1 MCGIIGYLGPKE
13 VVPILLDGLRRL
25 EYRGYDS
32 AGVAVVRNGRIE
44 RRRSAGKLANLERAI
59 DTQPLE
65 GVYGVGHTRWATH
78 GRPTEENAHPHQ
90 DCSGKIVVV
99 HNGIIENYLD
109 LKRDLQKHG
118 HTFVTETDS
127 EVIAHLLEH
136 EMRTA
141 EADLKVS
148 TTIGRGT
155 TTGVVPTFRSANL
168 EQAARRALL
177 QMRGLFAF
185 VAISADD
192 PEKIIAVRNGPPIVV
207 GLGDNEFFVAS
218 DTPAILSHTRD
229 VVFLGDE
236 ELAVITRRGV
246 EFTNFAGTPVS
257 KATQRVLWD
266 PIMAE
271 KSGYRHFMLKEI
283 FEQPRAAE
291 ETLLGRVSV
300 ETGKVFLEE
309 IAISEGDLRNVDKV
323 ALVACGTSWHA
334 ALVGKFLLERF
345 AGIPVE
351 VDYGSEYR
359 YRDFIVDKNTLIV
372 VITQSGETADT
383 LAALREA
390 SKKGA
395 RSLAICNV
403 VGSMATREAEGTIY
417 THAGPEI
424 GVASTKA
431 FTSQLVALNL
441 LALYLGQ
448 MKGTL
453 TEADAKSH
461 ISALLQLPKQMEHAL
476 KASAAA
482 EEVAARFSNRSDFL
496 YLGRGINYPIAL
508 EGALKLKEISYIH
521 AEGYPAGEMKHGP
534 IALIDSNM
542 PVVTIAPNDHV
553 FEKMLGNIQE
563 VKARGGSVIA
573 VTTEGHDTL
582 KSILDPR
589 TDAIISLPRV
599 PEMLSPIAVV
609 LPLQLLAYH
618 VAVRRGCDVDQPRNL
633 AKSVTVE

>member
-13 VVPILLDGLRRL
+13 VVPILIDGLRRL

-32 AGVAVVRNGRIE
+32 AGVAVVRNGQVE
-44 RRRSAGKLANLERAI
+44 RRRSAGKLVNLERAI
-59 DTQPLE
+59 DTQPLH

-78 GRPTEENAHPHQ
+78 GRPTEENAHPHR
-90 DCSGKIVVV
+90 DCRNRIVVV

-109 LKRDLQKHG
+109 LKRELQKRG
-118 HTFVTETDS
+118 HAFVTETDS
-127 EVIAHLLEH
+127 EVIAHLLE
-136 EMRTA
+136 EEARDGGRLETA
-141 EADLKVS
+141 A
-148 TTIGRGT
+148 
-155 TTGVVPTFRSANL
+155 
-168 EQAARRALL
+168 QRALL

-185 VAISADD
+185 VAISTDD

-207 GLGDNEFFVAS
+207 GLGNNEFFVAS

-236 ELAVITRRGV
+236 EMAVVTRHGIQ
-246 EFTNFAGTPVS
+246 FTDFAGTPLS

-271 KSGYRHFMLKEI
+271 KAGYRHFMLKEI

-291 ETLLGRVSV
+291 ETLLGRISLEKARVY
-300 ETGKVFLEE
+300 LEE
-309 IAISEGDLRNVDKV
+309 IALSDAELRGITKIVV
-323 ALVACGTSWHA
+323 LACGTSWHA

-345 AGIPVE
+345 VGLPVE

-359 YRDFIVDKNTLIV
+359 YRDFIVDEHTLVV

-390 SKKGA
+390 RKKGA

-441 LALYLGQ
+441 LALYMGQ
-448 MKGTL
+448 ARQSL
-453 TEADAKSH
+453 TEAVAREH
-461 ISALLQLPKQMEHAL
+461 IAALLQLPKIMERAL
-476 KASAAA
+476 KASAAV
-482 EEVAARFSNRSDFL
+482 EEVAGRFFNRSDFL

-534 IALIDSNM
+534 IALIDASM

-553 FEKMLGNIQE
+553 FDKMLGNIQE

-573 VTTEGHDTL
+573 LATEGHDTL
-582 KSILDPR
+582 KSVLNLSN
-589 TDAIISLPRV
+589 DALIALPPV
-599 PEMLSPIAVV
+599 PESLSPIATV
-609 LPLQLLAYH
+609 LPLQLLAYYI
-618 VAVRRGCDVDQPRNL
+618 AVRRGCDVDQPRNL